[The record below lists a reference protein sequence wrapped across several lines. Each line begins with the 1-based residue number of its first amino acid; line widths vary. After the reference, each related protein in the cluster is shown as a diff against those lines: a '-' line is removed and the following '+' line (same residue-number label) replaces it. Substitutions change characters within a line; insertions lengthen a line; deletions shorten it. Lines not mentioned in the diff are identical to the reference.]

1 MRKTTPSSIELIP
14 TSSYYKVHFH
24 ETNFKDNALN
34 LRKDYYCTSKWLLI
48 NITYDFCLLY
58 HEKRSYEYL
67 GKFEIFT
74 AKIIKFG
81 VRLPYLLAVRDQWKG
96 EINSFQEI
104 ELKRYVETR
113 SRIY

>member
-1 MRKTTPSSIELIP
+1 M
-14 TSSYYKVHFH
+14 
-24 ETNFKDNALN
+24 
-34 LRKDYYCTSKWLLI
+34 KWLLI
-48 NITYDFCLLY
+48 NIAYDFCLLY
-58 HEKRSYEYL
+58 YEKRSYEYL

-96 EINSFQEI
+96 EINYFQEI

>member
-1 MRKTTPSSIELIP
+1 MWKTTPSSIELIP

-34 LRKDYYCTSKWLLI
+34 LRKDHYFTSKWLLI
-48 NITYDFCLLY
+48 NVAYDLCLLY
-58 HEKRSYEYL
+58 YEKRSYEYL

-81 VRLPYLLAVRDQWKG
+81 ARLPCLSAVRDQWKG
-96 EINSFQEI
+96 EKNW
-104 ELKRYVETR
+104 KDT
-113 SRIY
+113 